1 MSKHRRTPS
10 PALVISLIALFV
22 ALGSGA
28 YAASK
33 IGTSDLKKNAVTT
46 PKIAKNAVKSSKVE
60 NGKLKGKD
68 LEDGAIGGSKL
79 GSGAVRASKLGSIT
93 EVSETTTAPLFTIG
107 TATATCPAETR
118 VISGGFNT
126 DSDAANQGLATEN
139 RRVGNGWRVS
149 IFATASNGLTTDIM
163 LTVYAYC
170 LEDGD

>member
-46 PKIAKNAVKSSKVE
+46 PKIAKDAVKSSKVE

-68 LEDGAIGGSKL
+68 LED
-79 GSGAVRASKLGSIT
+79 GAVRASKLGSIT

-107 TATATCPAETR
+107 TATATCPAGTR
-118 VISGGFNT
+118 VLSGGFNT
-126 DSDAANQGLATEN
+126 DSNAANQGLAAEN

-149 IFATASNGLTTDIM
+149 IFATASNGLTTGIM